1 MKKHFAGVVHLNYI
15 FPAPESAIFN
25 VTAQNITNFRRFSTE
40 QQKSKYIDLLSK
52 EPKVINNQE
61 NIASRAY
68 KL

>member
-1 MKKHFAGVVHLNYI
+1 M
-15 FPAPESAIFN
+15 P
-25 VTAQNITNFRRFSTE
+25 AQNITNFRRFSTE

-68 KL
+68 KLYLRKQKSY